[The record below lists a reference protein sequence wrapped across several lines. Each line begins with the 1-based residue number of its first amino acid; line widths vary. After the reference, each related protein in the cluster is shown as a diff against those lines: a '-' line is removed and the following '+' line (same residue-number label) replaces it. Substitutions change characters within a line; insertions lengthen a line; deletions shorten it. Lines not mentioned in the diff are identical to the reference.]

1 MDWVCAGTEAID
13 IRGPQRVPILVGV
26 ASESIVLHKGLC
38 SHGPGS

>member
-1 MDWVCAGTEAID
+1 MGWVYVGTEEID

-26 ASESIVLHKGLC
+26 ASESTVLHKGLC